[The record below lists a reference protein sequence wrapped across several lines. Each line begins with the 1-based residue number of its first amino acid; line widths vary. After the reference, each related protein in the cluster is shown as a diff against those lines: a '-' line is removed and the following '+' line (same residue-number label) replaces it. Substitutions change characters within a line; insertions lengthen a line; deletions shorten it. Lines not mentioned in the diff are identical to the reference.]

1 MAKERPKSPRAR
13 LFVALELPDEV
24 RDGLAAWQR
33 DEMRDGALRA
43 LAPETLH
50 LTLVF
55 LGYKPE
61 RKIEQIGETALEAA
75 RGTDPPQVLLLP
87 DPVGRPKGRPRLYAI
102 EAEADDVVALQ
113 ARVSE
118 ALAAARLYRPEKR
131 PFWPHLTA
139 ARVRRERGSK
149 RGLSIVKEP
158 PGRLPEELREPFF
171 CRRVRLYRS
180 FLRREGAEYV
190 PMAELE
196 L

>member
-13 LFVALELPDEV
+13 LFVALELPDDV
-24 RDGLAAWQR
+24 REGLAAWQR
-33 DEMRDGALRA
+33 AELKDEALRA

-61 RKIEQIGETALEAA
+61 KKIELIGETALGAA
-75 RGTDPPQVLLLP
+75 RGTEPPQVRVLP
-87 DPVGRPKGRPRLYAI
+87 EPIGKPKGRPRLYAI
-102 EAEADDVVALQ
+102 EAEAEGVVALQ
-113 ARVSE
+113 TRISD
-118 ALAAARLYRPEKR
+118 ALAAARLYRPEQR

-139 ARVRRERGSK
+139 ARVRRAKRGS
-149 RGLSIVKEP
+149 RGLAIVKEP
-158 PGRLPEELREPFF
+158 PGRLPEELCEPFF

-180 FLRREGAEYV
+180 FLRPEGAEYV
-190 PMAELE
+190 PMAQLE

>member
-13 LFVALELPDEV
+13 LFVALELPEEV

-61 RKIEQIGETALEAA
+61 REIEEIGETAFGAA
-75 RGTDPPQVLLLP
+75 RGAEPPRVRLLP
-87 DPVGRPKGRPRLYAI
+87 DPIGRPKGRPRLYAI
-102 EAEADDVVALQ
+102 ESEADEVVALQ

-139 ARVRRERGSK
+139 ARVKRQKGGSRGPA
-149 RGLSIVKEP
+149 IVKEP
-158 PGRLPEELREPFF
+158 PGR
-171 CRRVRLYRS
+171 
-180 FLRREGAEYV
+180 
-190 PMAELE
+190 
-196 L
+196 